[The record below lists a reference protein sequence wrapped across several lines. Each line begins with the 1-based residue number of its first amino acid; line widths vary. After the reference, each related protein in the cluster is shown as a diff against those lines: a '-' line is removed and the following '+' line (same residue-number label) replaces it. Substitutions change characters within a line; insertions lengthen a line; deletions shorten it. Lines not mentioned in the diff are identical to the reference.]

1 MITLPWHE
9 LVSWCIALVSATLFF
24 VERRK
29 NDNTKYY
36 MVLQGILRACNQ
48 RAGFIAHTRGRS
60 QESGRDVPCEE
71 FDFVLNSEYAN
82 YLQLQ
87 EHIMG
92 SMKSLQPDKDMPF
105 DGSVTSRRGTGML
118 LDVSCCLSMNCQRPR
133 VERSGAKA
141 AILPGA

>member
-1 MITLPWHE
+1 MTLSWHE
-9 LVSWCIALVSATLFF
+9 LLSWFITVVSATLLFT
-24 VERRK
+24 EYRK

-48 RAGFIAHTRGRS
+48 RAGFIAHTRGKA

-105 DGSVTSRRGTGML
+105 DVGGFI
-118 LDVSCCLSMNCQRPR
+118 
-133 VERSGAKA
+133 RSGRAEGDSED
-141 AILPGA
+141 LPETGPASDR

>member
-36 MVLQGILRACNQ
+36 MVLQGILRACGQ
-48 RAGFIAHTRGRS
+48 RSGFLANTLGRL
-60 QESGRDVPCEE
+60 EKSGRDVPCEE
-71 FDFVLNSEYAN
+71 FNFVLNSEYAN
-82 YLQLQ
+82 SLQLQ

-105 DGSVTSRRGTGML
+105 DTGGFI
-118 LDVSCCLSMNCQRPR
+118 LSGLSKGKSEDLPETGPASTGKQGGMNRP
-133 VERSGAKA
+133 A
-141 AILPGA
+141 P

>member
-9 LVSWCIALVSATLFF
+9 LVSWCIALVSTTLFF

-36 MVLQGILRACNQ
+36 MVLQGILRACGQ
-48 RAGFIAHTRGRS
+48 RSGFLANTLGRL
-60 QESGRDVPCEE
+60 EKSGRDVPCEE
-71 FDFVLNSEYAN
+71 FNFLLNSEYAN
-82 YLQLQ
+82 SLQLQ

-105 DGSVTSRRGTGML
+105 DTGGFILRGKQGGM
-118 LDVSCCLSMNCQRPR
+118 NRP
-133 VERSGAKA
+133 A
-141 AILPGA
+141 P

>member
-36 MVLQGILRACNQ
+36 MVLQGILRACYQ
-48 RAGFIAHTRGRS
+48 RAGFLASMRVRS
-60 QESGRDVPCEE
+60 QKNNRDVPYEE
-71 FDFVLNSEYAN
+71 FDFVLQSEYAN

-92 SMKSLQPDKDMPF
+92 SMKSLQPGKDMPF
-105 DGSVTSRRGTGML
+105 DAGGFI
-118 LDVSCCLSMNCQRPR
+118 
-133 VERSGAKA
+133 RSGRAERKSED
-141 AILPGA
+141 LPETGPASTGKQGGMNRPAP

>member
-9 LVSWCIALVSATLFF
+9 LVSWCIALVSATLFV

-36 MVLQGILRACNQ
+36 MVLQGTLRACGQ
-48 RAGFIAHTRGRS
+48 RAGFLANTLRRL
-60 QESGRDVPCEE
+60 QESKRDVPCEE
-71 FDFVLNSEYAN
+71 FNFVLTSEYAN
-82 YLQLQ
+82 SLQLQ

-105 DGSVTSRRGTGML
+105 DTGGFI
-118 LDVSCCLSMNCQRPR
+118 LSGPSKGKS
-133 VERSGAKA
+133 ED
-141 AILPGA
+141 LPEPAPAP

>member
-1 MITLPWHE
+1 MIYLSWHE
-9 LVSWCIALVSATLFF
+9 IFSWIIAVVSATLFF
-24 VERRK
+24 TERRK

-36 MVLQGILRACNQ
+36 MVLQGILRACGQ
-48 RAGFIAHTRGRS
+48 RSGFLANTLGRL

-71 FDFVLNSEYAN
+71 FTFVLNSEYAN

-105 DGSVTSRRGTGML
+105 DAGGFI
-118 LDVSCCLSMNCQRPR
+118 LSGLSKGKSEEP
-133 VERSGAKA
+133 
-141 AILPGA
+141 PGARPTPGGRSPSR

>member
-1 MITLPWHE
+1 MTLSWHE
-9 LVSWCIALVSATLFF
+9 LLSWFITVVSATLLFT
-24 VERRK
+24 EYRK

-48 RAGFIAHTRGRS
+48 RAGFIAHTMGKA

-105 DGSVTSRRGTGML
+105 V
-118 LDVSCCLSMNCQRPR
+118 DVGGFI
-133 VERSGAKA
+133 RSGSSEGKSEN
-141 AILPGA
+141 LPETGPASTGKQGGMNRPAP